1 MGKALMSLTC
11 SKLFTHMWSNIEEA
25 APFDNTSSQTETC
38 FLSKLSLVSD
48 EVKAAASSAYND
60 I

>member
-1 MGKALMSLTC
+1 MSLTC

-48 EVKAAASSAYND
+48 EVKAAASSVYND